1 MPAAL
6 PPPPLAAP
14 VGDPPQGRG
23 WPRISGLGDKARR
36 ALSAGGP
43 LALGPGGPPPSP
55 PQSPNPYAIPYDAI
69 QGPEATR
76 FDVAQDPY
84 ATRVDG
90 TAGSGDPNAT
100 RVDQFGAPNQFGA
113 PMATRADGYPPQSPA
128 GTLIGQLRQA
138 TTQPGVGDW
147 GGSSELYRQPPQRR
161 RPPGVLIAGG
171 AAVVIILIAGFILI
185 NKSSGGNNTA
195 GASAST
201 SAKAS
206 TGTSSQTSATAQK
219 QAATTLAGLLAQS
232 VTDRGDVIDA
242 VVNVQHCGTKLAHD
256 QEVFTKAAGNRDR
269 LLGDLGSM
277 SGRSAL
283 SATMLQDLTGAW
295 QSSAAAD
302 SDMAKWAGVA
312 MTGCKPKTINSNAY
326 LNASYGPDSTA
337 TQDKQAF
344 AKLWNPL
351 AAKFGLTT
359 YSSSQL

>member
-1 MPAAL
+1 
-6 PPPPLAAP
+6 
-14 VGDPPQGRG
+14 
-23 WPRISGLGDKARR
+23 
-36 ALSAGGP
+36 
-43 LALGPGGPPPSP
+43 
-55 PQSPNPYAIPYDAI
+55 
-69 QGPEATR
+69 
-76 FDVAQDPY
+76 
-84 ATRVDG
+84 VDG
-90 TAGSGDPNAT
+90 AAGSGDPNAT
-100 RVDQFGAPNQFGA
+100 RVDQYGAPNQFGA
-113 PMATRADGYPPQSPA
+113 PMPTQIDGYPPQSPA

-147 GGSSELYRQPPQRR
+147 GGSTDLYRQPPQRR

-171 AAVVIILIAGFILI
+171 AAVVIILIAGFILL
-185 NKSSGGNNTA
+185 NKNSGGSNTA
-195 GASAST
+195 GASASA

-206 TGTSSQTSATAQK
+206 TGTSGQTSLTAQK

-256 QEVFTKAAGNRDR
+256 QEVFTKAASNRDR
-269 LLGDLGSM
+269 LLGDLSSM

-312 MTGCKPKTINSNAY
+312 MTGCKPKTINSNAF

-337 TQDKQAF
+337 TQDKGAF

-351 AAKFGLTT
+351 ASKFGLTT
-359 YSSSQL
+359 YSADQL